1 MTDQVLTVQ
10 GLTKR
15 YMGATVDAVHD
26 LTFSLPYGSVC
37 GFIGP
42 NGAGKTTTMR
52 ICSTLE
58 LPDSGDAWVGGYS
71 VLSHPDEVRRQIGFM
86 PDAFPVP
93 EDIPVGE
100 MLEFFGRA
108 HGLWGTQLQ
117 SMTESVIEFTTLESM
132 LAKPFGAL
140 SKGMKQRAA
149 LATVLMHDPQLLI
162 LDEPA
167 AGLDPRA
174 RVELR
179 TLMKL
184 LAAQGKTVL
193 ISSHILA
200 ELSEVCDRAVVIE
213 QGQLRGVRMLREGQ
227 VMSEV
232 AAPIQTESGL
242 LTPNEPELR
251 PAMSV
256 YVETI
261 MHPEMVMEI
270 LSHQATVQ
278 DCTLHDQGLAF
289 SFTGD
294 RNAQAELLK
303 HLVEQGCEP
312 VQFSPKEVNL
322 EDLFLSLTE
331 GNVQ

>member
-1 MTDQVLTVQ
+1 MTKSKLMNGNMLIVD
-10 GLTKR
+10 GLTKC
-15 YMGATVDAVHD
+15 YPGAEVDAVSD
-26 LTFSLPYGSVC
+26 LSFALPRGSIC

-58 LPDSGDAWVGGYS
+58 MPDRGDVWVDGYS
-71 VLSHPDEVRRQIGFM
+71 VLEYPDEVRKRIGFM
-86 PDAFPVP
+86 PDAFPIDPNVLV
-93 EDIPVGE
+93 ED

-108 HGLWGTQLQ
+108 HGLWGDELAA
-117 SMTESVIEFTTLESM
+117 MVESVVAFTTLEE
-132 LAKPFGAL
+132 LLRKPFGAL

-179 TLMKL
+179 TLLQL
-184 LAAQGKTVL
+184 LAQQGKTIL

-200 ELSEVCDRAVVIE
+200 ELTEICTHAVVIE
-213 QGQLRGVRMLREGQ
+213 QGKLKADRSLR
-227 VMSEV
+227 SHS
-232 AAPIQTESGL
+232 AIQTDGGHSTDEEDGSFIGTTTLYLETLENAEFVCEL
-242 LTPNEPELR
+242 LSSIEGIQSCQPHE
-251 PAMSV
+251 
-256 YVETI
+256 
-261 MHPEMVMEI
+261 
-270 LSHQATVQ
+270 QGVQ
-278 DCTLHDQGLAF
+278 LVFQGN
-289 SFTGD
+289 
-294 RNAQAELLK
+294 REAQAQLLK
-303 HLVEQGCEP
+303 VLVEKGVQP
-312 VQFSPKEVNL
+312 VRFLEQKMDL